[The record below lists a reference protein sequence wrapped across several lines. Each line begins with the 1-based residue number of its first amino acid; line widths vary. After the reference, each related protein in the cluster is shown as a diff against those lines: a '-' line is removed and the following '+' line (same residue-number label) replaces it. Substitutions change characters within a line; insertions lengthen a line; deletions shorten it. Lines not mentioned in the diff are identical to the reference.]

1 VRLSTVNTTFPRSS
15 ELYAVYSSIG
25 ASKPSRRNAFA
36 WLFIAPDEWALE
48 DSRFRKL
55 NVAAEIV
62 SVQDRSMDIA
72 LSFTASGH
80 GVS

>member
-1 VRLSTVNTTFPRSS
+1 MT
-15 ELYAVYSSIG
+15 SIHP
-25 ASKPSRRNAFA
+25 KPLRRYAFA
-36 WLFIAPDEWALE
+36 WLFIAPDEWALQ

-72 LSFTASGH
+72 LSFAASRRTWSKLTNISAPTATSP
-80 GVS
+80 VQRS

>member
-1 VRLSTVNTTFPRSS
+1 MTSIHPKPLRR
-15 ELYAVYSSIG
+15 YAI
-25 ASKPSRRNAFA
+25 A
-36 WLFIAPDEWALE
+36 WLFIAPDEWALQ

-72 LSFTASGH
+72 LSFAASRRRPVRSSGP
-80 GVS
+80 